1 MEIRMNGLTRTQI
14 NFLEKLLQ
22 AQRKATVE
30 EVDAEL
36 KLVREQSV
44 GDMAG
49 EAPDAGDESVAM
61 LLTDIDNTMVQR
73 HVSEIHEIDHALD
86 RIRERDFGLCS
97 DCGGEIAYARL
108 EAFPTATRCIAC
120 QTMHERT
127 FAHENRATL

>member
-1 MEIRMNGLTRTQI
+1 METRMNGLTRTQMR
-14 NFLEKLLQ
+14 FLEQLLQ

-30 EVDAEL
+30 EAEAEL

-49 EAPDAGDESVAM
+49 EAPDTGDESVAM

-73 HVSEIHEIDHALD
+73 HVSEIHAIDHALD
-86 RIRERDFGLCS
+86 RIQERSFGLCS

-120 QTMHERT
+120 QTLHERT

>member
-1 MEIRMNGLTRTQI
+1 MNGLTRTQMS
-14 NFLEKLLQ
+14 FLQQLLQ

-30 EVDAEL
+30 EAEAEM
-36 KLVREQSV
+36 KLLREQSV

-73 HVSEIHEIDHALD
+73 HINEVHAIDHALD
-86 RIRERDFGLCS
+86 RIDEHSFGLCS

-120 QTMHERT
+120 QTVHERT